1 MRHDN
6 VLYLEEVHGSM
17 LLCEYPDL
25 LVEPVPTFWKEYLN
39 LICIMKDFVVS
50 DYGLQ
55 ILQNFEE
62 IVIIFIE
69 YLDSYFS
76 GTKFDETLMNVLKS
90 VIIEQM
96 ESGSSS
102 MDGWYPSL
110 FYNRDEE
117 SVMFK
122 PEVSTMFTGVSDL
135 RDDGGI
141 VHLGNGSI
149 QLMYV
154 LTTNNVTN
162 ERTVYLGPVYTTYE
176 FVADVNARL
185 NDEEWSKSY
194 QSYEPLNFNTE

>member
-1 MRHDN
+1 
-6 VLYLEEVHGSM
+6 
-17 LLCEYPDL
+17 
-25 LVEPVPTFWKEYLN
+25 
-39 LICIMKDFVVS
+39 VVS

-96 ESGSSS
+96 GSGSSS

-162 ERTVYLGPVYTTYE
+162 ERTVYLSPVYTTYE
-176 FVADVNARL
+176 FVTDVNARL